1 MLIRQSGLQQGSQAC
16 QQTPDTKMAES
27 DPLDDVPFPSD
38 PMLCDLSEAFGV
50 DVNDVLSL

>member
-1 MLIRQSGLQQGSQAC
+1 
-16 QQTPDTKMAES
+16 MAES